1 MKQEKLIPTCIKE
14 TFERRSRTLREEDNN
29 EREDF
34 ELREIQPN
42 DESSNNQPI
51 TTPPESEA
59 GSEPQ
64 NSNEFTYRVDGEYPE
79 ITDIIPS
86 LFEVKQLKFLNYSRN
101 GELTAI
107 NTYLYQFFVLQNDYP
122 EIATALREISV
133 VEMEHF
139 EKLGEAIVEFGG
151 NPNLTDGRGN
161 VWTGRNVLQLRNPRD
176 ILIANIRAEERAIC
190 EYQRSAARTQN
201 ESLRALFERI
211 IEDEKNHIIIFNELL
226 GTL

>member
-14 TFERRSRTLREEDNN
+14 TFERRGRTLKEEDNN

-42 DESSNNQPI
+42 DESSNNQPT

-64 NSNEFTYRVDGEYPE
+64 NSNEFTYRVDGGYPE

-86 LFEVKQLKFLNYSRN
+86 LLEVKQLKFLNYSRN

>member
-1 MKQEKLIPTCIKE
+1 M
-14 TFERRSRTLREEDNN
+14 
-29 EREDF
+29 
-34 ELREIQPN
+34 
-42 DESSNNQPI
+42 
-51 TTPPESEA
+51 
-59 GSEPQ
+59 
-64 NSNEFTYRVDGEYPE
+64 
-79 ITDIIPS
+79 
-86 LFEVKQLKFLNYSRN
+86 
-101 GELTAI
+101 
-107 NTYLYQFFVLQNDYP
+107 QNDYP